1 MEDSDN
7 QITFLFEDDSEY
19 SVSLETA
26 TSLMTIVG
34 APSLEAL
41 IQHSLALLRDHLEIA
56 YPKETE
62 EISTSEHWCNIAQQL
77 PNGINV
83 GVISG
88 FINRNTVNNALGTK
102 ESTLQELMS
111 EVTEENKHD
120 LINFGKPVG
129 REIHAGW
136 AEASIANADAETG
149 DFENHTDGD
158 EVVSDNKS

>member
-1 MEDSDN
+1 MEDSEN
-7 QITFLFEDDSEY
+7 ELTFQFEADSEY

-56 YPKETE
+56 YPKEAE
-62 EISTSEHWCNIAQQL
+62 EISTSEHWCNIARQL

-88 FINRNTVNNALGTK
+88 FINRNTQNNAQVSN
-102 ESTLQELMS
+102 EYSLQELMS
-111 EVTEENKHD
+111 DVTDENKHEHID
-120 LINFGKPVG
+120 FGKPIG
-129 REIHAGW
+129 K
-136 AEASIANADAETG
+136 DMP
-149 DFENHTDGD
+149 
-158 EVVSDNKS
+158 